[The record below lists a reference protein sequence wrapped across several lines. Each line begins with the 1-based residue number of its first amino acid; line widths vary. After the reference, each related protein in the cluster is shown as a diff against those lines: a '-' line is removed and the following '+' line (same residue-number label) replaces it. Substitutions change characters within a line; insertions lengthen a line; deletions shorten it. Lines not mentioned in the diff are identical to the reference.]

1 MSLDAVFHRIQRR
14 FMVQAHGSEPRGV
27 SGEQAVPRSFS
38 PEVLTGLVPKSEIE
52 RLVDYERKKF
62 ALRVAKADQ
71 TRMENCVSRVRERIE
86 QSKAEAA

>member
-1 MSLDAVFHRIQRR
+1 M
-14 FMVQAHGSEPRGV
+14 
-27 SGEQAVPRSFS
+27 
-38 PEVLTGLVPKSEIE
+38 PKSEIE